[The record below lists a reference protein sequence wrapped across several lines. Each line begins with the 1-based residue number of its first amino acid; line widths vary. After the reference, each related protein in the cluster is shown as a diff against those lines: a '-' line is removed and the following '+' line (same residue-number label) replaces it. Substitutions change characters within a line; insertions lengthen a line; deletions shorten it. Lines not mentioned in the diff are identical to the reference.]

1 MTFVH
6 DADDWGDLLVTVAG
20 QIDRDLGLVEKDYWV
35 THTLWAIHE
44 LGFEVWFKGGT
55 SLSKGFNLIERFSED
70 IDVRLDAGATGLA
83 EPKLSWS
90 NKKAGVQERDAWFDA
105 VATALTIPGC
115 RVRRDPASSDAQV
128 RAAAFE
134 VRYPARHADSLH
146 QDMRPFVLLEVGRA
160 RVVPFVS
167 RRLTSWV
174 HDYLARGGY
183 LSEYTDNRPAAVRC
197 IHPSATCLEKLE
209 AVARKFERG
218 HPAPDFVRH
227 YEDAAQII
235 RAWDDLPPLELG
247 LASLVAALATEDHK
261 PMPSPHHPAFHVEP
275 VTPRWQ
281 EIEQAWQRIAPMYWG
296 PRLTLAEACATIRGF
311 LETLPAG

>member
-105 VATALTIPGC
+105 VAAALTIP
-115 RVRRDPASSDAQV
+115 
-128 RAAAFE
+128 
-134 VRYPARHADSLH
+134 
-146 QDMRPFVLLEVGRA
+146 
-160 RVVPFVS
+160 
-167 RRLTSWV
+167 
-174 HDYLARGGY
+174 
-183 LSEYTDNRPAAVRC
+183 
-197 IHPSATCLEKLE
+197 
-209 AVARKFERG
+209 
-218 HPAPDFVRH
+218 
-227 YEDAAQII
+227 
-235 RAWDDLPPLELG
+235 
-247 LASLVAALATEDHK
+247 
-261 PMPSPHHPAFHVEP
+261 
-275 VTPRWQ
+275 
-281 EIEQAWQRIAPMYWG
+281 
-296 PRLTLAEACATIRGF
+296 
-311 LETLPAG
+311 